1 MTKECINEM
10 LTNMTAVV
18 DVIDVAVVD
27 TVNIFVVVVLVRWSA
42 DIAVG
47 E

>member
-18 DVIDVAVVD
+18 DVIDVAVVE

>member
-1 MTKECINEM
+1 
-10 LTNMTAVV
+10 MTAVV
-18 DVIDVAVVD
+18 DVIDVAVVE